1 MSKRAKI
8 NKTTQQIKEEQISFL
23 LEDVEKNLDE
33 YKRALKLKEK

>member
-1 MSKRAKI
+1 MSKRVKI

-33 YKRALKLKEK
+33 YKRALN

>member
-1 MSKRAKI
+1 MSKRVKI
-8 NKTTQQIKEEQISFL
+8 NKTTQQITEEQISFL